1 MRQHTVATPRY
12 TIRTHQHPVAGEIEF
27 INGETIRIYAISG
40 MHVVDADYA
49 FDNFRGLG
57 EFMQGQTMLGPIDG
71 RGYIYLWD
79 FERFLRGGKVV
90 D

>member
-1 MRQHTVATPRY
+1 MGKQDLIGPTYVRRSHR
-12 TIRTHQHPVAGEIEF
+12 HPIVGELEF
-27 INGETIRIYAISG
+27 INGEKIRIYEISG
-40 MHVVDADYA
+40 MQVVDADYA

-57 EFMQGQTMLGPIDG
+57 EFMNGQKMLGPIDG